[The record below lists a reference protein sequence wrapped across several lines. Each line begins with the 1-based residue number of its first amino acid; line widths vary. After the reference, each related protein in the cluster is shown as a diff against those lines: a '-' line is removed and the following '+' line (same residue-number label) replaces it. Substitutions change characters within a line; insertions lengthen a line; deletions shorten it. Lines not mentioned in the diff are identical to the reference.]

1 MSCQALFAEDRST
14 IDVDFE
20 HTASCRN
27 QCEVRDD
34 VLVFAENVIRCAH
47 GTARIVSTKAVGDA
61 HFVALGPGLIH
72 NTNLFL
78 KVGEHRVALV
88 EVCLNRLDL
97 IRRSNE
103 RTDLCSLSC
112 EPLGG

>member
-1 MSCQALFAEDRST
+1 MSRQALFAEDRGA

-20 HTASCRN
+20 HTAACRN

-34 VLVFAENVIRCAH
+34 VLIVAENVIRCAH

-61 HFVALGPGLIH
+61 HFVALSLVH
-72 NTNLFL
+72 SSNLFL
-78 KVGEHRVALV
+78 KVCEHRVALV
-88 EVCLNRLDL
+88 EVGLNRLDL